1 MQHLTQLCNRRGTLT
16 VMQQEPRRMTRN
28 KQPVSIILCD
38 IDRLKRVNDQY
49 GHDAGDRVLVRFG
62 EVCITSVREQHTVA
76 RCGGDVFLF
85 FTSSICTKCHH
96 GRPQNIFSTVR
107 PGN

>member
-62 EVCITSVREQHTVA
+62 EVFITSVREQHTVA

-85 FTSSICTKCHH
+85 L
-96 GRPQNIFSTVR
+96 PQVSVQNATMVAHKIYLAL
-107 PGN
+107 

>member
-1 MQHLTQLCNRRGTLT
+1 
-16 VMQQEPRRMTRN
+16 MTRN

-62 EVCITSVREQHTVA
+62 EVFITSVREQHTVA

-85 FTSSICTKCHH
+85 L
-96 GRPQNIFSTVR
+96 PQVSVQNATMVAHKIYLAL
-107 PGN
+107 